1 MLFSLLVWY
10 VETRGSRNVCGRT
23 EGEGCGTDIVT
34 GWKKEV
40 GILFATGAK
49 RNKNFFWLRTLRKNE
64 KGEEG
69 SFYKGRFYKES

>member
-10 VETRGSRNVCGRT
+10 VETRGLVGGSRNVCGRT

-49 RNKNFFWLRTLRKNE
+49 RTKFFF
-64 KGEEG
+64 G
-69 SFYKGRFYKES
+69 